1 MADGLAWVKFLL
13 ENRKILLSL
22 LFLLFPSLG
31 ASLWGNYRQSVTID
45 RKQEQIT
52 GQQKQ
57 IVGIAE
63 QVQPYIVKSREIR
76 TIIQPDYSKVQQ
88 MIDRSIQEHVKR
100 YH

>member
-1 MADGLAWVKFLL
+1 MADGLAYLKFFV

-45 RKQEQIT
+45 RKQEQIQ

-63 QVQPYIVKSREIR
+63 QIQPYIVKHEKT

-88 MIDRSIQEHVKR
+88 MIDKSIQDHVRKF
-100 YH
+100 H

>member
-13 ENRKILLSL
+13 ENRKVLFSL

-88 MIDRSIQEHVKR
+88 MIDKAIRQHERKFH
-100 YH
+100 

>member
-1 MADGLAWVKFLL
+1 MADGLAWVKFLF
-13 ENRKILLSL
+13 ENRKILFSL

-45 RKQEQIT
+45 RKQEQIQ

-63 QVQPYIVKSREIR
+63 QVQPYIVKSKT
-76 TIIQPDYSKVQQ
+76 TIIQPDYNKVQQ
-88 MIDRSIQEHVKR
+88 MIDKSIQDHVRKF
-100 YH
+100 H

>member
-1 MADGLAWVKFLL
+1 MADGLAYLKFFV

-22 LFLLFPSLG
+22 IIFLFPSLG

-45 RKQEQIT
+45 RKQEQIQ

-63 QVQPYIVKSREIR
+63 QVQPYIVKHEKT

-88 MIDRSIQEHVKR
+88 MIDKSIQDHVRKF
-100 YH
+100 H

>member
-1 MADGLAWVKFLL
+1 MADGLAWVKFLF
-13 ENRKILLSL
+13 ENRKILFSL

-45 RKQEQIT
+45 RKQEQIQ

-63 QVQPYIVKSREIR
+63 QVQPYIVKHEKT

-88 MIDRSIQEHVKR
+88 MIDKSIQDHVRKF
-100 YH
+100 H